1 MKKVLFCIN
10 TLSKAGAET
19 ALLELLRRMKDADC
33 RIDLY
38 VITGMGE
45 LSNRLPGYV
54 TLLNQ
59 NYSTESVLG
68 AAGRRKLTGRVLKAF
83 FRHGNGLRLLPY
95 LVKNTI
101 RMLREGNLRKD
112 KLSFRL
118 LAQSGEKNET
128 EYDLAV
134 AFLEGGSAYYVA
146 DRVKAKRKLAFVHVD
161 YALAGYCRELDLGCY
176 DAFDRIYAVSEE
188 VKKSF
193 LAVYPEYERKTDIF
207 ENLFSGD
214 SVREQS
220 LADGG
225 FTDDF
230 DGKRILTVARLVP
243 QKALEVSAEA
253 CSLLK
258 EAGISCR
265 WYVLGEG
272 ESRGRLERRI
282 HELGLEQNFVLLGQK
297 DNPYPYMRQADL
309 CVQASAFEGKSIAVR
324 EEMSLGR
331 CVLVS
336 DTSGNRE
343 LVKNLENGLVCD
355 FTSQAIYEKIKHILF
370 EEELRT
376 ALGAAAAQTMVPEEN
391 WYEKL
396 FG

>member
-10 TLSKAGAET
+10 TLSRAGAET
-19 ALLELLRRMKDADC
+19 ALLELLGRMQDADC
-33 RIDLY
+33 KIDLY

-59 NYSTESVLG
+59 DYSTESVLG
-68 AAGRRKLTGRVLKAF
+68 EAGRKQLTGRVLKAF
-83 FRHGNGLRLLPY
+83 FRRGNGLRLLPY
-95 LVKNTI
+95 LMKNAAL
-101 RMLREGNLRKD
+101 MLRNGKLRKD
-112 KLSFRL
+112 KLSYRL
-118 LAQSGEKNET
+118 LAQSGEENRT

-134 AFLEGGSAYYVA
+134 AFLEGGSAYYAA
-146 DRVKAKRKLAFVHVD
+146 DRVKAKRKIAFIHVD
-161 YALAGYCRELDLGCY
+161 YALAGYSRELDLGCY
-176 DAFDRIYAVSEE
+176 EAFDRIYAVSEE

-193 LAVYPEYERKTDIF
+193 LSVYPEYEAKTDIF
-207 ENLFSGD
+207 ENLFSAEN
-214 SVREQS
+214 VREQS
-220 LADGG
+220 LEEGG
-225 FTDDF
+225 FEDAF

-243 QKALEVSAEA
+243 QKALEVSVEA

-258 EAGISCR
+258 HAGIHCR

-272 ESRGRLERRI
+272 ESRSKLERQI
-282 HELGLEQNFVLLGQK
+282 KDLGLEQDFVLLGRK
-297 DNPYPYMRQADL
+297 ENPYPYMRQADL

-324 EEMSLGR
+324 EEMALGR

-336 DTSGNRE
+336 DTNGSRE
-343 LVKNLENGLVCD
+343 LIKNLENGLVCD
-355 FTSQAIYEKIKHILF
+355 FTSQAIYEKIKHILS
-370 EEELRT
+370 EEELRGT
-376 ALGAAAAQTMVPEEN
+376 LGAAAAQTVIPEEN